1 MSSQSLPS
9 ESLPTDSGLH
19 PASTRRVSDRLMLW
33 IMAGLL
39 FVVGAVS
46 LARWNEQ
53 VSRHPVPDVRPVAER
68 QLLFLDG
75 VNGDVRVVDA
85 ASGASVGHFA
95 RGEGSFVRGVIRS
108 LTRARSQQVVL
119 PEQPFTL
126 QQYPGGRLI
135 LSDPRTGER
144 IELNAFGTTNA
155 GVFVSFFG
163 SIATPAGH

>member
-9 ESLPTDSGLH
+9 DSGMH
-19 PASTRRVSDRLMLW
+19 PAPARRVSDRLMLW

-53 VSRHPVPDVRPVAER
+53 VSRHPVPDALPVAER

-75 VNGDVRVVDA
+75 ANGDVRVVDA
-85 ASGASVGHFA
+85 ANGSAVGHFA
-95 RGEGSFVRGVIRS
+95 RGDGIFVRGVIRS
-108 LTRARSQQVVL
+108 LTRARSQQAVL
-119 PEQPFTL
+119 AEQPFVL

-144 IELNAFGTTNA
+144 IELNAFGSTNA
-155 GVFVSFFG
+155 GVFLNFLG
-163 SIATPAGH
+163 STSTTAGY

>member
-1 MSSQSLPS
+1 MNSQSLPS
-9 ESLPTDSGLH
+9 DSGLH
-19 PASTRRVSDRLMLW
+19 PAPARRVSDRLMLW

-53 VSRHPVPDVRPVAER
+53 VSRHPVPNIMPTAER

-75 VNGDVRVVDA
+75 SNGDVRVVDA
-85 ASGASVGHFA
+85 NDGQQVGHFA

-108 LTRARSQQVVL
+108 LTRARSQQAVL
-119 PEQPFTL
+119 PDQPFTL

-155 GVFVSFFG
+155 GVFVDFFSNAAVNKG
-163 SIATPAGH
+163 L